1 MRNILLIGPTST
13 IAKSYLDHNKKNFNN
28 IVKFSLSNN
37 TDLVR
42 TLEDQIRF
50 KKFDSVLYFGHKKG
64 ESFGF
69 NDSNSRFI
77 NVELPIKLAQ
87 ICQAF
92 GSQFLVFSSTRI
104 FNEKESFVEKKTKYS
119 PETDYGQQ
127 KVDLERGVLQYNSK
141 VLRLTKVVTPLDELW
156 LNWHKSIT
164 TGAKS
169 LVYRDKFISPIFLKE
184 VVEAIDIVLQTKNE
198 YIFQLSRDKEISFE
212 SLFEKF
218 LEVSL
223 QNGNI
228 LVDKGGVEFVN
239 GVTTH
244 SSLECDSDL
253 KQCIGEFDFQFEEF
267 ISNLF

>member
-1 MRNILLIGPTST
+1 MRNILIIGPTST
-13 IAKSYLDHNKKNFNN
+13 IAKSYLDHNKKNLDN

-42 TLEDQIRF
+42 TLEEEIRF
-50 KKFDSVLYFGHKKG
+50 NKFDSVLYFGHKKS

-69 NDSNSRFI
+69 NASNSRFI

-87 ICQAF
+87 VCQAF

-104 FNEKESFVEKKTKYS
+104 FNEKESFVGKKTKYS

-141 VLRLTKVVTPLDELW
+141 VLRLTKVITALDDLW

-164 TGAKS
+164 TGTKS
-169 LVYRDKFISPIFLKE
+169 FVYKDKFISPIFLKE
-184 VVEAIDIVLQTKNE
+184 VVEAIDIVLQTNNE
-198 YIFQLSRDKEISFE
+198 YIFQFSRDKEISFE
-212 SLFEKF
+212 SLYKKF
-218 LEVSL
+218 LELVL
-223 QNGNI
+223 QNYNI
-228 LVDKGGVEFVN
+228 LVDKGGVEFVS
-239 GVTTH
+239 GATTH
-244 SSLECDSDL
+244 SSLECDNDL